1 VRREPLL
8 LQRRPHNAELKGGG
22 TNEILNWDGQTV
34 LFNDLLCFT
43 EREISMK
50 VIGLGSD
57 NNLIC
62 EISHQEL
69 EKFFNCYYK
78 DSDPMRKSIR
88 ELKAG
93 SALNLGQGYDH
104 LSEIRSAFKQMQ
116 DFIKANEN
124 VIKGISSGLLLMTEV
139 KFENSSS
146 DTQITP
152 QVI

>member
-1 VRREPLL
+1 
-8 LQRRPHNAELKGGG
+8 
-22 TNEILNWDGQTV
+22 
-34 LFNDLLCFT
+34 
-43 EREISMK
+43 MK
-50 VIGLGSD
+50 VIGVGSD

-88 ELKAG
+88 DLRVG

-116 DFIKANEN
+116 DFIRANET

-139 KFENSSS
+139 KFDDNKNAS
-146 DTQITP
+146 QIAP
-152 QVI
+152 